1 MWIHRWRRNSPTDAV
16 SKAFRVGCHLV
27 LVCLTAAMLGCGDGE
42 EYVPVGGTV
51 SLNGE
56 PLPDAKLIFEPIGDE
71 SGIAPGKPSYG
82 RTDKTG
88 HYTLI
93 CPIAKA
99 DGAAVG
105 KHRVRIVTTKAAEYT
120 PEQLAAAR
128 KKLKQDEA
136 AGGNSTAKISDERV
150 RQFLSD
156 VIQPQ
161 RREMLP
167 ARYNARTELTFT
179 VGPDGA
185 DQADFSLETP

>member
-1 MWIHRWRRNSPTDAV
+1 MIHRWCRNSPTDAI
-16 SKAFRVGCHLV
+16 SRTFRDGGRLV
-27 LVCLTAAMLGCGDGE
+27 LVCLMAAMLGCGDGE

-82 RTDKTG
+82 RTDESG
-88 HYTLI
+88 RYTLI
-93 CPIAKA
+93 CPVAKE

-120 PEQLAAAR
+120 PEQLDAAR

-136 AGGNSTAKISDERV
+136 AGGNANAKISDERV

-156 VIQPQ
+156 VIQP
-161 RREMLP
+161 RHRETLP
-167 ARYNARTELTFT
+167 ARYNAQTELTFT
-179 VGPDGA
+179 VGPDGT